1 VSAEVKAGSA
11 RERTFQ
17 GTLFALEAS
26 LMRNMGVLMTEIAW
40 LDNLAGDGAEDGHH
54 GLLFATGPL
63 KVVGDC
69 GSPVSPTVVR

>member
-1 VSAEVKAGSA
+1 
-11 RERTFQ
+11 
-17 GTLFALEAS
+17 
-26 LMRNMGVLMTEIAW
+26 MRNMGVLMTEIAW
-40 LDNLAGDGAEDGHH
+40 LDNLAGDCAEDGHH